1 MYIFQMTSRTKKK
14 KKAVPTEKK
23 PTASVDIPDW
33 EKLQSQINIIIASVS
48 DNTISLHHLQKDV
61 LETFGY
67 NLHDAAQNYE
77 YSSIQEMLSDM
88 TEAVQIKHTHMGV
101 MVSAAVVDASA
112 HVTEM
117 IKKTKS
123 KKSRRPNSAPM
134 LRRPGYP
141 SFRPASSKAPH
152 RSFGHPSTRG
162 GSFAQPS
169 TRGGNSAHH
178 STRGGNSA
186 HHSTRGGSSAHHS
199 TRGGSSAHHS
209 TRGGSSTHRPS
220 YNEAPRRVPVYDSH
234 FFENSAIRPLP
245 SSGLR
250 GNPIRP
256 SSLSGTRRFTSSD
269 GTQLQSSIPSQTSS
283 VRPSPS
289 VDLLGNPIR
298 TPSSSGIQSFTSSVG
313 TQPQSYISSPIPL
326 GPPPSKS
333 SSVCPSSFGD
343 TYYVQNSAL
352 SGTRRFTSSVST
364 EPQPSITSSISMAP
378 APSQNSS
385 ICPTS
390 SDGLDG
396 NSIRPS
402 ASNGTRRFT
411 SSVGTEPS
419 SSNSSLISFGPPLS
433 ETSAVRFASTGAIR
447 LPPSG
452 NSTQPLPLNG
462 TRRFT
467 SSLGIQSQ
475 SSTTPSTLSFGSRS
489 SQSSTVRLTSFGG
502 FSAVPQHDTSFAKSC
517 SEKPK
522 PVSTQQSAVQLWQ
535 QQQQRLLHNRNG
547 AASSRTQ
554 PAPKA
559 SESAPRAS
567 ESANQTLESSV
578 CESESSRI
586 VSPAPSVRPAPMPR
600 HDSLHKPPIP
610 PRMLSRSEAL
620 LYEKKILADY
630 IDKVCFKSAIPQN

>member
-1 MYIFQMTSRTKKK
+1 MFCT
-14 KKAVPTEKK
+14 
-23 PTASVDIPDW
+23 
-33 EKLQSQINIIIASVS
+33 
-48 DNTISLHHLQKDV
+48 
-61 LETFGY
+61 ETFGY

-123 KKSRRPNSAPM
+123 KKSRRPNCAPI
-134 LRRPGYP
+134 LRRPGYS

-162 GSFAQPS
+162 GS
-169 TRGGNSAHH
+169 SAHH
-178 STRGGNSA
+178 SARGGSST
-186 HHSTRGGSSAHHS
+186 HHSTRGGSSTHPS
-199 TRGGSSAHHS
+199 TRGGSSAHPSTRGGSSAHPS

-220 YNEAPRRVPVYDSH
+220 YNEAPRRVPIYDSH
-234 FFENSAIRPLP
+234 FFENSPIRPLP
-245 SSGLR
+245 SSG
-250 GNPIRP
+250 NAIQP
-256 SSLSGTRRFTSSD
+256 SSLSGTRRFTSSE

-289 VDLLGNPIR
+289 VDLWGNPIR
-298 TPSSSGIQSFTSSVG
+298 TSSSSGIQSFTSSVG

-352 SGTRRFTSSVST
+352 SGARRFTSSVST

-385 ICPTS
+385 IRPTS

-433 ETSAVRFASTGAIR
+433 QTSAVRFASTGAVR
-447 LPPSG
+447 LSPSG
-452 NSTQPLPLNG
+452 NSTEPLPLNG

-467 SSLGIQSQ
+467 SSVGIQSQ
-475 SSTTPSTLSFGSRS
+475 SSTSSSLSFGPRS
-489 SQSSTVRLTSFGG
+489 SQSSTVRLTSFEG
-502 FSAVPQHDTSFAKSC
+502 FSAVPHHGTSFAKSC
-517 SEKPK
+517 SEKPS
-522 PVSTQQSAVQLWQ
+522 VSTQQSAIQLWQ
-535 QQQQRLLHNRNG
+535 QGLLLNRKNNG

-554 PAPKA
+554 SP
-559 SESAPRAS
+559 PRTS
-567 ESANQTLESSV
+567 ESANQTMD
-578 CESESSRI
+578 SEFSRI
-586 VSPAPSVRPAPMPR
+586 VSLAPSVHPAPMPH
-600 HDSLHKPPIP
+600 HDSLHKPSIP
-610 PRMLSRSEAL
+610 PKMLSRSEAR
-620 LYEKKILADY
+620 LYEKKTLADY